1 MSWLKRAIR
10 RWLNRDDSVEIGVRP
25 TADVHHNFGENHTSV
40 QLFKAMNGTILVL
53 HGAPSNQTKSLGH
66 RPSGP
71 TMYILKDGENIQ
83 EAVATLL
90 VKARLDSM

>member
-1 MSWLKRAIR
+1 MKWLKKAVR

-25 TADVHHNFGENHTSV
+25 TADVHHNFGENFMSV

-53 HGAPSNQTKSLGH
+53 HQPPSNQPKSLGA
-66 RPSGP
+66 RQTGP